1 MTLKNDPLELAIA
14 KSLAE
19 IFSKKDLNLDLLTIA
34 SIVEEL
40 ESKLSNGEGR
50 DGLIKQTKKKF
61 IRAMVQAHLDE
72 SHFGHAKAKRGE
84 PWTSTEMILKR
95 EEEEKEKELKEADSE
110 EEEEESEEDEED
122 VSDAERG
129 THYHSAKRTT
139 RGDTNPSKK
148 KQQKR
153 TGSGGKSTTS
163 STKEM
168 KDPNK
173 PKGPQG
179 PYMCFVSHNREKIV
193 KEFPGI

>member
-40 ESKLSNGEGR
+40 ESKLYNGEGR

-72 SHFGHAKAKRGE
+72 SHLGHAKAKRGE

-110 EEEEESEEDEED
+110 EEEEES
-122 VSDAERG
+122 
-129 THYHSAKRTT
+129 
-139 RGDTNPSKK
+139 
-148 KQQKR
+148 
-153 TGSGGKSTTS
+153 
-163 STKEM
+163 
-168 KDPNK
+168 
-173 PKGPQG
+173 
-179 PYMCFVSHNREKIV
+179 
-193 KEFPGI
+193 